1 MCLVSAL
8 TTEGRE
14 GVNADTSVVD
24 WLACTLGHADKF

>member
-14 GVNADTSVVD
+14 GVNADTQAVGLFVG
-24 WLACTLGHADKF
+24 LGPTR